1 MWMQYTGNDNSRL
14 VWDEAYTKQQIEAKL
29 GTSYEYESYYDD
41 EVYDATVETY
51 DFDSVF
57 IELVG
62 GKLNQFSVGG
72 RRMEV
77 HVGPLGMTVK
87 KGESTQPFMSLPK
100 EKAKVERFSEK
111 IDGVQWFVPVQ

>member
-1 MWMQYTGNDNSRL
+1 M
-14 VWDEAYTKQQIEAKL
+14 
-29 GTSYEYESYYDD
+29 
-41 EVYDATVETY
+41 YDATVETY

-111 IDGVQWFVPVQ
+111 IDGVQWFVPV